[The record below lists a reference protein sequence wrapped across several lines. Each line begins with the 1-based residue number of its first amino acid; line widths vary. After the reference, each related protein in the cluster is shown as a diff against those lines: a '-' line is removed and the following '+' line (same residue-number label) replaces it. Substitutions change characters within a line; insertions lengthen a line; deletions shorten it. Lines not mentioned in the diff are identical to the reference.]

1 MEYLDLYDIN
11 RMRTG
16 KTFVRGE
23 KPKNGYYLVVQVILF
38 NTQGKMLIQQRQSDK
53 VGWPDKWD
61 VSAGGSAQ
69 AGETSQQ
76 AASRELRE
84 ELGLEMDFS
93 GVRPNVSSTFPEG
106 FTDVYLVEKEVSIM
120 GKALADPTRPFVA
133 ILGGAKVSDKLNV
146 INNLLEKVDTLI
158 IGGGMAYTF
167 LAAKG
172 YSVGNSLLDNEKIDY
187 CREMMDKA
195 AARGVKLLLPVDT
208 VVAASFPNP
217 IDAEIEVRTVPAD
230 AIPDEME
237 GLDIGEATRALFA
250 DAVKNAKTV
259 VWNGPMGVFENPI
272 LAKGTIAVAQAL
284 ADSDA
289 VTIVGGGDSAA
300 ACEQLGFAQK
310 ITHISTGGGA
320 SLEFLEGLELPGIAC
335 LQDR

>member
-106 FTDVYLVEKEVSIM
+106 FTDVYLVEKEVPLSQ
-120 GKALADPTRPFVA
+120 L
-133 ILGGAKVSDKLNV
+133 
-146 INNLLEKVDTLI
+146 TLQPEE
-158 IGGGMAYTF
+158 
-167 LAAKG
+167 
-172 YSVGNSLLDNEKIDY
+172 VQ
-187 CREMMDKA
+187 
-195 AARGVKLLLPVDT
+195 GVKWADREEILQLIETDQFVPYYPGWISYLFESRKSYGSYRRGLVP
-208 VVAASFPNP
+208 S
-217 IDAEIEVRTVPAD
+217 AEQNT
-230 AIPDEME
+230 
-237 GLDIGEATRALFA
+237 
-250 DAVKNAKTV
+250 
-259 VWNGPMGVFENPI
+259 
-272 LAKGTIAVAQAL
+272 
-284 ADSDA
+284 
-289 VTIVGGGDSAA
+289 
-300 ACEQLGFAQK
+300 
-310 ITHISTGGGA
+310 
-320 SLEFLEGLELPGIAC
+320 
-335 LQDR
+335 